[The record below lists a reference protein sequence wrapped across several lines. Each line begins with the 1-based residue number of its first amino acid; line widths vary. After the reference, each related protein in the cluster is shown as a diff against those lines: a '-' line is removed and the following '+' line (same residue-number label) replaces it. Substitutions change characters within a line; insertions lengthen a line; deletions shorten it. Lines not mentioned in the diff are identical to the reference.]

1 MFSRIWWVVRLSEE
15 GSVVTNGH
23 ILVVHVFQEIGIVTS
38 IETQFNF
45 LFANVHVVYI
55 DINDEN
61 QKIPIN

>member
-1 MFSRIWWVVRLSEE
+1 
-15 GSVVTNGH
+15 
-23 ILVVHVFQEIGIVTS
+23 VTS

-45 LFANVHVVYI
+45 SFANVHVVYI

>member
-45 LFANVHVVYI
+45 LFENVHFFYLYY
-55 DINDEN
+55 
-61 QKIPIN
+61 